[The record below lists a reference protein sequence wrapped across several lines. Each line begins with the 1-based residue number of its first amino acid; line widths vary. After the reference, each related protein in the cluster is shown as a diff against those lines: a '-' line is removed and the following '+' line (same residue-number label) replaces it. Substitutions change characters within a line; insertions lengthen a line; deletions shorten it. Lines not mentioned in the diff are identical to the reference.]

1 MSQKN
6 KIKLVFLGIVIL
18 LVMSLTLIVP
28 KNFSFKIFKWQVN
41 ILATEDKTAPL
52 FAKNGNVFNFSFL
65 DRFHLGLDLQ
75 GGTHLIYEAEL
86 GAISSEKQSNAMEG
100 VRDVIERRVNIFG
113 VTEPLIQIEGK
124 NRLIIDLA
132 GIKNVDQAIKMI
144 GETPFL
150 DFREEISREQYAVV
164 YKQQTGQDLPAT
176 AQEPFFMP
184 TGLTGKDLVRGEMD
198 YSQAKGVLSE
208 PIVKLEF
215 SEEGKKKFAD
225 LTAKYATPNCVQNN
239 GKRIAIYLDGLP
251 ITSPCVNE
259 AITDGSAIISGN
271 FSVDQAKTLAKRLN
285 AGALPVPIKLISQQT
300 IGATLGQD
308 SLIKSLKAGLYGF
321 ILIALFMTL
330 YYRLPGLIASL
341 ALIAYAIL
349 VLALFNLIGIT
360 LTLSG
365 IAGLIL
371 TLGMA
376 VDANVLIFERM
387 REELTSGK
395 SLHLAMQDGFF
406 RAWPSIWDSNLTTL
420 VTAFALFWFGSGLIK
435 GFAVALSI
443 GIIISMFSAII
454 ITKNFLFLVLNSRLA
469 KYKQLF

>member
-6 KIKLVFLGIVIL
+6 KIKLAFLGIVVLVIASASLIL
-18 LVMSLTLIVP
+18 P
-28 KNFSFKIFKWQVN
+28 RNFSFKLFKWQVN
-41 ILATEDKTAPL
+41 IAATEDKAAPL
-52 FAKNGNVFNFSFL
+52 FKKDGNNFNISL
-65 DRFHLGLDLQ
+65 LNRYHLGLDLQ
-75 GGTHLIYEAEL
+75 GGTHLIYEADL
-86 GAISSEKQSNAMEG
+86 GGIDSGKQAEAMEG
-100 VRDVIERRVNIFG
+100 VRDVIERRVNLFG
-113 VTEPLIQIEGK
+113 VAEPLVQIEGK
-124 NRLIIDLA
+124 NRLVVDLA
-132 GIKNVDQAIKMI
+132 GVKDIDQAIKMI
-144 GETPFL
+144 GETPAL
-150 DFREEISREQYAVV
+150 EFREEISRDQYAAA
-164 YKQQTGQDLPAT
+164 YKQQLGKDLPAD
-176 AQEPFFMP
+176 AQGPFFVP
-184 TGLTGKDLVRGEMD
+184 AGLTGKDLVRGEMD
-198 YSQAKGVLSE
+198 YSQDRALSE

-215 SEEGKKKFAD
+215 NEEGKKKFAEITTR
-225 LTAKYATPNCVQNN
+225 LAVPNCVQSG
-239 GKRIAIYLDGLP
+239 GKRIAIYLDGVS

-259 AITDGSAIISGN
+259 AITDGSAIISGS
-271 FSVDQAKTLAKRLN
+271 FTADEAKTLAKRLN

-308 SLIKSLKAGLYGF
+308 SLFKSLKAGLYGF
-321 ILIALFMTL
+321 ILIALFMVL
-330 YYRLPGLIASL
+330 YYRLPGFLASV
-341 ALIAYAIL
+341 ALIAYIIL

-387 REELTSGK
+387 REELLGGK
-395 SLHLAMQDGFF
+395 SLNLAVQDGFN

-443 GIIISMFSAII
+443 GIIISMFSAIV
-454 ITKNFLFLVLNSRLA
+454 ITKNFLLLALNSRIA

>member
-6 KIKLVFLGIVIL
+6 KIKLAFLGIVVLVIASASLIL
-18 LVMSLTLIVP
+18 P
-28 KNFSFKIFKWQVN
+28 RNFSFNVFKWKVN
-41 ILATEDKTAPL
+41 VVSTEDKTAPL
-52 FAKNGNVFNFSFL
+52 FKKDGNDLNISL
-65 DRFHLGLDLQ
+65 LYRYHLGLDLQ
-75 GGTHLIYEAEL
+75 GGTHLIYEADM
-86 GAISSEKQSNAMEG
+86 GSVDSSKQTEAMDG
-100 VRDVIERRVNIFG
+100 VRDVIERRINMFG
-113 VTEPLIQIEGK
+113 VAEPLIQIEGK
-124 NRLIIDLA
+124 SRLVIDLA
-132 GIKNVDQAIKMI
+132 GVKDIDQAIKMI
-144 GETPFL
+144 GETPSL
-150 DFREEISREQYAVV
+150 DFREEISRDQYAAA
-164 YKQQTGQDLPAT
+164 YKQQLGKDLPAD
-176 AQEPFFMP
+176 QQGPFFVP

-198 YSQAKGVLSE
+198 YSQDSVAVAE

-215 SEEGKKKFAD
+215 NEEGKKKFAEITTR
-225 LTAKYATPNCVQNN
+225 LATPNCVNTG
-239 GKRIAIYLDGLP
+239 GKRIAIYLDGVS

-259 AITDGSAIISGN
+259 AITDGNAIISGS
-271 FSVDQAKTLAKRLN
+271 FTVDEAKTLAKRLN

-308 SLIKSLKAGLYGF
+308 SLAKSLKAGLYGF
-321 ILIALFMTL
+321 LLIALFMIL
-330 YYRLPGLIASL
+330 YYRLPGFIASL
-341 ALIAYAIL
+341 ALIVYAIL
-349 VLALFNLIGIT
+349 VLGIFNIIGIT

-387 REELTSGK
+387 REEVIGGK
-395 SLHLAMQDGFF
+395 SLNLAVQDGFN

-443 GIIISMFSAII
+443 GIIISMFSAISV
-454 ITKNFLFLVLNSRLA
+454 TKNFLLLVLNSRIA